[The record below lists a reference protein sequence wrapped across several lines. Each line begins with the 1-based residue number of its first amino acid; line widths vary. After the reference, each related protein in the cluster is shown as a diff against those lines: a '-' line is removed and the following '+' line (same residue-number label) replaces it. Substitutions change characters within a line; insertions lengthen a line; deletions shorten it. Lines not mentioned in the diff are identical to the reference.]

1 LALFRAGTAPWHDDP
16 RLYQGLLHRLPAG
29 SARIFDSLHLW
40 DVCALIG
47 ASRGV
52 VASSLHARLAAL
64 VWGLPRVSLA
74 LPQQGTRA
82 GKVAAFAD
90 TWEPASQPCGVEP
103 GRIGAAVREAFAAS
117 ADVLTDNAADLRRRF
132 AASLSQWADL
142 LPCRPLGQ

>member
-16 RLYQGLLHRLPAG
+16 RLYQALLHRLPAG

-40 DVCALIG
+40 DVCALIA

-117 ADVLTDNAADLRRRF
+117 ADVLDDNAADLRRRF

-142 LPCRPLGQ
+142 LPCQPLAQ